1 LEFGVKLLTAGEEAA
16 GLLWPGQV
24 VKGVDM
30 TQEEESDEAKVPE
43 KENPLE
49 KTGPVPTGYLQGLF
63 ETESAPTT
71 DSEPLPY
78 EVPSPGSTLS
88 RERLVWVSA
97 LVVSW
102 SITVVAVLRLMNI
115 L

>member
-1 LEFGVKLLTAGEEAA
+1 MQEEEAGEE
-16 GLLWPGQV
+16 
-24 VKGVDM
+24 
-30 TQEEESDEAKVPE
+30 KVPE

-49 KTGPVPTGYLQGLF
+49 NTGPVPAGYFKGLF
-63 ETESAPTT
+63 ETESPPVI
-71 DSEPLPY
+71 DSEPPPY

-102 SITVVAVLRLMNI
+102 AITTVAVLRLWN
-115 L
+115 LL